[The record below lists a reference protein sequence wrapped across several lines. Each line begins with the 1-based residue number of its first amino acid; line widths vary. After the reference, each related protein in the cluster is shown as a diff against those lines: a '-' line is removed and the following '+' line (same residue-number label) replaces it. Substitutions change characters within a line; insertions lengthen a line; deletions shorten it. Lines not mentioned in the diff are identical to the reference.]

1 MSDTDEPR
9 NIIPQKPPPPP
20 RREAVEPLNPAG
32 PVELPT
38 PTPQTDPA
46 APFEA
51 PQKPATPREA
61 SASRP
66 PPSRRER
73 TTDGRV
79 VIPPRDSDPEIIS
92 KRNVVPMGRAAHI
105 TTAALPLASGDFER
119 SGGFQHL
126 HFPGPVTRRR

>member
-1 MSDTDEPR
+1 MHDTDDEPQA
-9 NIIPQKPPPPP
+9 IIPQKPWPPP
-20 RREAVEPLNPAG
+20 RREAEERIDPSG
-32 PVELPT
+32 PVEVPT
-38 PTPQTDPA
+38 PIPQAEPA
-46 APFEA
+46 VPVEV

-92 KRNVVPMGRAAHI
+92 RRGVVPLGRAANI
-105 TTAALPLASGDFER
+105 TTAALPIASGDFEPH
-119 SGGFQHL
+119 HL
-126 HFPGPVTRRR
+126 HFPGPITRRR